1 MSGERGTD
9 LWVETAILCP
19 SRSGWLEE
27 GTRQGMSWPCAFP
40 ILRPGLLTRHRL
52 DVPSHLCQQLIP
64 MKMLVG
70 NKGIDDSHILGASIA
85 VKDLPVQPNGLL
97 TH

>member
-1 MSGERGTD
+1 
-9 LWVETAILCP
+9 
-19 SRSGWLEE
+19 
-27 GTRQGMSWPCAFP
+27 MSWPCAFP